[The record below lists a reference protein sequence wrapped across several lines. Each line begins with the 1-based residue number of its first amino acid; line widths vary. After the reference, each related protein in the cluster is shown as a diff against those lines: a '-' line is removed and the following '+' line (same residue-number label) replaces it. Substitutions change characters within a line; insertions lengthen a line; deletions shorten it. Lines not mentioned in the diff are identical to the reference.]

1 MSRVAAPSYHLLVTG
16 TLEPLVASTCSL
28 IIDGEAV
35 IVIDPGMA
43 PSQAAIIDPL
53 RALGLVPAAITDVI
67 LSHHHPDH
75 TLNTALFPEA
85 RVHDH
90 WAIYDFHGRWDDAEA
105 EGLQVSPHVRLIR
118 TPGHS
123 AEDISTV
130 FEVGGEVT
138 VFTHAWWTADY
149 PVDDPYSPD
158 PEQLRASR
166 ARILALADVI
176 VPAHGAPFRPDES
189 TPR

>member
-1 MSRVAAPSYHLLVTG
+1 VGPQGFHLLVTG
-16 TLEPLVASTCSL
+16 ALEPLVASTCSL
-28 IIDGEAV
+28 IVDGDAR

-53 RALGLVPAAITDVI
+53 HALGLEPGAITDVI

-75 TLNTALFPEA
+75 TLNAGLFAGA

-90 WAIYDFHGRWDDAEA
+90 WAIYDFAGRWDDVDA
-105 EGLQVSPHVRLIR
+105 EGRQVSPHVRLVR
-118 TPGHS
+118 APGHS
-123 AEDISTV
+123 AEDIATLLDTGAATV
-130 FEVGGEVT
+130 

-149 PVDDPYSPD
+149 PADDPFSPD
-158 PEQLRASR
+158 LEQLRASR
-166 ARILALADVI
+166 ARLLEIADII
-176 VPAHGAPFRPDES
+176 VPAHGPPFRPDRS